1 MAKDDKILKT
11 DSTVN
16 KQFNYSLDGVNF
28 NVTIRID
35 VKKELKAMLQILD
48 RCKADMEAELKKL

>member
-1 MAKDDKILKT
+1 MANDKILKT

-28 NVTIRID
+28 NVTVRVDI
-35 VKKELKAMLQILD
+35 KKELKAMIQIID

>member
-1 MAKDDKILKT
+1 MAKDDKILKA

>member
-1 MAKDDKILKT
+1 MANDKILKA

-28 NVTIRID
+28 NVTVRVD
-35 VKKELKAMLQILD
+35 VKKELKAMIQIID

>member
-1 MAKDDKILKT
+1 MAKDDKILKA

-28 NVTIRID
+28 NVTVRVDI
-35 VKKELKAMLQILD
+35 KKELKAMIQIID

>member
-1 MAKDDKILKT
+1 MANDKILKT

-16 KQFNYSLDGVNF
+16 KQFSYSLDGVNF
-28 NVTIRID
+28 NVTVRID
-35 VKKELKAMLQILD
+35 VKKELKAMIQIIE

>member
-1 MAKDDKILKT
+1 MAKDDKILKADT
-11 DSTVN
+11 TTKKD
-16 KQFNYSLDGVNF
+16 FNYSLDGVNF

-35 VKKELKAMLQILD
+35 VKKELKAMIQIID